1 MKYTTRIL
9 ILSVLVT
16 VFLPAHAQNFSNP
29 SLVLQT
35 VDVSPDEFNKV
46 SRDATI
52 TKLDHTHAGSW
63 QITIENKLLY
73 ANPTGSAVVR
83 FYDANTP
90 GKFIEVGMDS
100 PSDRRLWVGLQ
111 LPDEGYFSV
120 THVDKDG
127 WSDST
132 KIILAYNDDQGVSI
146 SNGKRVVVTNLDL
159 REFAV
164 NAYSVYGMEEST
176 DPPAINSGK
185 FSFDVLSGDVSKNP
199 FHFFPFYVSGAAAA
213 LVGILLLIKKR
224 S

>member
-1 MKYTTRIL
+1 MKYKTHIL
-9 ILSVLVT
+9 MLSVFVM

-29 SLVLQT
+29 SLILET

-46 SRDATI
+46 ARDATI
-52 TKLDHTHAGSW
+52 TKLDNTHSGIW

-73 ANPTGSAVVR
+73 ANPAGSAIVR

-90 GKFIEVGMDS
+90 DKFIEVAMDS
-100 PSDRRLWVGLQ
+100 PSDRRLWIGLQ
-111 LPDEGYFSV
+111 LPGEGYIPV

-127 WSDST
+127 WSDNA

-146 SNGKRVVVTNLDL
+146 NNGKRVVVTNLNL
-159 REFAV
+159 KGFSV

-185 FSFDVLSGDVSKNP
+185 FTFDILSGDVSKNP
-199 FHFFPFYVSGAAAA
+199 FHYFPFYVSGAAAA